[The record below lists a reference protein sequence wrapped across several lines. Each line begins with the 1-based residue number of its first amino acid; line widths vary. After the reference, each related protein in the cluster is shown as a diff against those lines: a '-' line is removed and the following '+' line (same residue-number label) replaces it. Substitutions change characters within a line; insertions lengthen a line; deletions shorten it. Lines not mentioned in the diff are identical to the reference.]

1 MPSYSKMTLSRET
14 RFLSPLYLLQLN
26 LTVWMRIHAFYLY
39 NSHVNAL
46 WSLHVWMLMLVHMT
60 WYGYPHICAYLY
72 WARCCWCLPLSFLH
86 ITFWISKSHGTP
98 SSSFRPETPLFA
110 FLALGIT
117 GLCYYYVRVFKTCVL
132 GIQTQV
138 LTLVQQAPYKLS
150 HLPRTVVG
158 FWCIHFL
165 GQL

>member
-1 MPSYSKMTLSRET
+1 MPSCSKMTLGRET
-14 RFLSPLYLLQLN
+14 RFLSPLYLFQLN
-26 LTVWMRIHAFYLY
+26 LTVWMRIHALRFY

-46 WSLHVWMLMLVHMT
+46 WSLHVCMLMLVHMT
-60 WYGYPHICAYLY
+60 WCGYPHPCAYLY
-72 WARCCWCLPLSFLH
+72 RVRCCWCLPRPFLH
-86 ITFWISKSHGTP
+86 ITFWNSKSHGTR
-98 SSSFRPETPLFA
+98 SSSFWPETLLFA

-117 GLCYYYVRVFKTCVL
+117 GLCCYYVRVFKTCVL

-138 LTLVQQAPYKLS
+138 FTLVQQAPYKLS
-150 HLPRTVVG
+150 HLPRSVVG